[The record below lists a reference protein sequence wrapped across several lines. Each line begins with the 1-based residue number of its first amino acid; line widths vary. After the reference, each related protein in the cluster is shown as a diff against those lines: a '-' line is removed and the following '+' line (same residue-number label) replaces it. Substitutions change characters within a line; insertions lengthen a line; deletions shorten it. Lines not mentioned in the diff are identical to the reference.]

1 MRWFYRTRYSI
12 EHISW
17 KAKQYTEYSASL
29 IEFYK
34 RCTVFSVLFGFSWN
48 VFCRIT
54 CSVEI
59 QCISYRSLYI
69 CQIENYWKLLKIT
82 GNYSNYISYGVATI
96 LRSSKIHVSFAK
108 EPYERDLY
116 STKRPSIFKE
126 PTHRCHAVLCIRQN
140 TCNRMYSTLY
150 SILYSIFC
158 MCLPTVATPYY
169 AFCKI

>member
-1 MRWFYRTRYSI
+1 MRKNTECSYSIQHILYRPCILCDALVLQNTLFYRTHFMKSQTL
-12 EHISW
+12 HW
-17 KAKQYTEYSASL
+17 
-29 IEFYK
+29 
-34 RCTVFSVLFGFSWN
+34 
-48 VFCRIT
+48 
-54 CSVEI
+54 I
-59 QCISYRSLYI
+59 QSISYRTRSLYI
-69 CQIENYWKLLKIT
+69 CQTENYWKLLKIT

-126 PTHRCHAVLCIRQN
+126 PTHRRHAVLCIRQN